1 MKLFAIPVKIGAIN
15 LGRKNLKNLPLCSDT
30 TLGSCHSQMAH
41 PYRLPQCS
49 LNHQQRRFYHSNDDH
64 DINTVSVLFID
75 GWLSIMEFQVTYLHM
90 CPKGH
95 LISEWFFEVVDF
107 LQKTNKNT
115 SHTSKNEF
123 ICSFFGRI
131 HSLTICFRN

>member
-64 DINTVSVLFID
+64 DINTVSVLFRA
-75 GWLSIMEFQVTYLHM
+75 GWFSIMEFQVTCLHM
-90 CPKGH
+90 CSKGQ
-95 LISEWFFEVVDF
+95 LISKELFGIFNPFKKQTKKINVTTMIPRLFFVRFFEDIK
-107 LQKTNKNT
+107 KT
-115 SHTSKNEF
+115 
-123 ICSFFGRI
+123 
-131 HSLTICFRN
+131 FRN

>member
-1 MKLFAIPVKIGAIN
+1 MKLFAIPVKIAIN

-64 DINTVSVLFID
+64 DINTVSVLFRA
-75 GWLSIMEFQVTYLHM
+75 G
-90 CPKGH
+90 
-95 LISEWFFEVVDF
+95 VDF
-107 LQKTNKNT
+107 
-115 SHTSKNEF
+115 
-123 ICSFFGRI
+123 
-131 HSLTICFRN
+131 